1 MEIKDLVLVTKLK
14 DALVDK
20 VTVYF
25 DGSGDDGDIQEI
37 DYFNG
42 NDDIVDG
49 LSTADDNKLKDA
61 CYEIINNK
69 VGTVGDWVNNEGGYG
84 YMYIDV
90 IKMTYYI
97 DYFQRTVEESDFPVE
112 PLFA

>member
-1 MEIKDLVLVTKLK
+1 M
-14 DALVDK
+14 
-20 VTVYF
+20 
-25 DGSGDDGDIQEI
+25 
-37 DYFNG
+37 
-42 NDDIVDG
+42 
-49 LSTADDNKLKDA
+49 
-61 CYEIINNK
+61 INNK
-69 VGTVGDWVNNEGGYG
+69 VNTVGDWVNNEGGYG